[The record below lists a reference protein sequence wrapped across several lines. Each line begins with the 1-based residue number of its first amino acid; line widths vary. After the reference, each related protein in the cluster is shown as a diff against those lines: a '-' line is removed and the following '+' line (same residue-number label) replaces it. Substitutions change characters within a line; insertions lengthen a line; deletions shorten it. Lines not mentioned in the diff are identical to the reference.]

1 MNEADTLALEQYPEW
16 ELEPPPLPPRSPL
29 YGLEPIGIGTPQVEC
44 VTSYITRLAAAHR
57 LETGVLLRKV
67 LIPTLNKPSLWKN
80 NRANVGSLLSEAN
93 ALNGVGNQASE
104 WVELLER
111 MTGRTDL
118 QALTLLSW
126 ANVLP
131 AKDLLRQTR
140 AWCPACYASWREQ
153 RHAMY
158 DLLLWTF
165 RIVESCPLHQQRL
178 HGRCPAPECQRP
190 IPWLERRTRPG
201 YCPYCYEWLGMPV
214 PAPPGGG
221 HLAAPEDEP
230 WQAWVGQVVGELLS
244 MNRALPVMPSRDH
257 LTASLVS
264 CIEQVTYGNRSA
276 FARRIGVD
284 KANVREW
291 WHRHSIPLFA
301 QVLRLC
307 YQLDLSPLDLLTG
320 RPFQVKR
327 FKVKRVVRPNGA
339 KRRPPLPVDVPQL
352 RKILEAIIAAEEDPP
367 PTLLEVS
374 KRVDHDR
381 HVLYQYA
388 ADLCATIVAR
398 STAYQKSRQQQKTE
412 AVANEIRQVMVHLHA
427 QGIYPAQTKVA
438 RLLSKRGTFRNPAAC
453 DVWRQILKELGLP
466 EGGI

>member
-1 MNEADTLALEQYPEW
+1 MNEAETPALEQYPEW
-16 ELEPPPLPPRSPL
+16 ELESPTLPPRSQL
-29 YGLEPIGIGTPQVEC
+29 YALEPRGVGTPQVEC
-44 VTSYITRLAAAHR
+44 LTSYLTRLAATHR

-67 LIPTLNKPSLWKN
+67 LIPALNKPSLWKN

-104 WVELLER
+104 WVGLLER

-118 QALTLLSW
+118 QALTHLRW

-140 AWCPACYASWREQ
+140 AWCPACYAAWHEQ
-153 RHAMY
+153 HHAMY

-165 RIVESCPLHQQRL
+165 RVVEWCPLHQQRL
-178 HGRCPAPECQRP
+178 HERCPAPDCQRP
-190 IPWLERRTRPG
+190 LPWLERRVRPG

-214 PAPPGGG
+214 PEPPGGG
-221 HLAAPEDEP
+221 YLAAPEDEP
-230 WQAWVGQVVGELLS
+230 WQAWVGQVVGALLA
-244 MNRALPVMPSRDH
+244 MNQALPVMPSRDH
-257 LTASLVS
+257 LMQSLVS
-264 CIEQVTYGNRSA
+264 CIEQVTYGNQSA

-284 KANVREW
+284 KTNVREW
-291 WHRHSIPLFA
+291 WHRHSIPLFS

-320 RPFQVKR
+320 KPFQVKR
-327 FKVKRVVRPNGA
+327 LKVKRVVRPKA
-339 KRRPPLPVDVPQL
+339 VKRRPPLPVDVPQL
-352 RKILEAIIAAEEDPP
+352 REVLEAVIAAEEDPP

-374 KRVDHDR
+374 KRVGHDR

-388 ADLCATIVAR
+388 ADLCARIVAR
-398 STAYQKSRQQQKTE
+398 STAYQKSRQQQKME
-412 AVANEIRQVMVHLHA
+412 AVANEIRRVMFSLHA

-438 RLLSKRGTFRNPAAC
+438 KLLSKRGTFRNPAAC
-453 DVWRQILKELGLP
+453 EIWRQMLKELGLP
-466 EGGI
+466 EGGV